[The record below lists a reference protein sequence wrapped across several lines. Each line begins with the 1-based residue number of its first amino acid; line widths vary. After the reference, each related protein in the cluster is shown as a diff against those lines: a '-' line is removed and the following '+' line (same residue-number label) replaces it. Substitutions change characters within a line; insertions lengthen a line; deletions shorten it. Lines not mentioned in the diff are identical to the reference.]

1 MTHSEAMRGGLI
13 FIAKWAIA
21 GLAFALVLV
30 WIRPDLRRPEPAPSP
45 APEPV
50 KVIAQRETEAPAVAP
65 PPAVRSYAD
74 AVARSSPSVVNI
86 YTARLVAQR
95 TRPPELDRVYGDRWP
110 AVQQR
115 VEASLGSG
123 VVVDSQG
130 HIVTNHHVIADAT
143 GIRIQLADG
152 RIAEEVAIVGR
163 DPETDLAVLR
173 IKLDK
178 LPAMALGR
186 SDKLR
191 VGDVVLAI
199 GNPYGLSQT
208 VTQGIVSATGR
219 DQLGLSDIAV
229 FESYI
234 QTDAAINLGNSGGA
248 LVNADG
254 ELIGINAAVLGQN
267 AGVEGIGFAIPV
279 NLVRGVVE
287 QILKYGHVRRGWLG
301 VNGQSITPEHAKL
314 LGLPN
319 NVGVTL
325 LEVYADGPAAK
336 AGLQP
341 GDVLIALNGSPMHT
355 DLEARNK
362 VAALAPGKNL
372 RIEARRGA
380 EKIDVR
386 VKVEERRV
394 EAAAKN

>member
-1 MTHSEAMRGGLI
+1 MTHSEAMRDGLI

-30 WIRPDLRRPEPAPSP
+30 WIRPDLRRPEPAP
-45 APEPV
+45 APVAEPV
-50 KVIAQRETEAPAVAP
+50 TQIAKPT
-65 PPAVRSYAD
+65 PPAAPTATPPSPVRSYAD
-74 AVARSSPSVVNI
+74 AVMRSSPSVVNI
-86 YTARLVAQR
+86 YTARVVAQKSR
-95 TRPPELDRVYGDRWP
+95 ENELKNRLYGERWP
-110 AVQQR
+110 AVQRR

-123 VVVDSQG
+123 VLVDAQG
-130 HIVTNHHVIADAT
+130 HIVTNNHVVADAT

-173 IKLDK
+173 IKLDR
-178 LPAMALGR
+178 LPIMALGR

-219 DQLGLSDIAV
+219 DQLGLSD
-229 FESYI
+229 FESFV
-234 QTDAAINLGNSGGA
+234 QTDAAMNLGNSGGA
-248 LVNADG
+248 LVNTDG
-254 ELIGINAAVLGQN
+254 ELIGINAGVLGQN

-279 NLVRGVVE
+279 NLVRGVME
-287 QILKYGHVRRGWLG
+287 QFIKYGHVRRGWLG
-301 VNGQSITPEHAKL
+301 VSGQSVLPEHAKQ
-314 LGLPN
+314 LGLPD
-319 NVGVTL
+319 NVGFTL
-325 LEVYADGPAAK
+325 LEVYAGGPAAK

-341 GDVLIALNGSPMHT
+341 GDVLTALNGSPVHT

-362 VAALAPGKNL
+362 VAALAPGRNL
-372 RIEARRGA
+372 RIEARRGS

-386 VKVEERRV
+386 VKVEERQP
-394 EAAAKN
+394 ETASKN